1 MNTQTVV
8 FERDNKQVIQ
18 EQNTFF
24 ARVFEGGE
32 IFESQDFNTL
42 EKAKLHLGIEP
53 TTAENKKL
61 IAEFLE
67 FKIDIDS
74 GDYMIPI
81 CFIVNGDYKEW
92 AYTKHVDD
100 IGYYLLSEDQMCFDY
115 DWNWLMSVVDKIEA
129 TKDEE
134 NNGDYYVEIY
144 TSSCMIFSN
153 GDYVNEIVS
162 TSADTKI
169 EAVYQ
174 AVVEFINNYNT
185 QE

>member
-1 MNTQTVV
+1 MNT
-8 FERDNKQVIQ
+8 
-18 EQNTFF
+18 
-24 ARVFEGGE
+24 
-32 IFESQDFNTL
+32 
-42 EKAKLHLGIEP
+42 
-53 TTAENKKL
+53 ENNKL
-61 IAEFLE
+61 IADFMNL
-67 FKIDIDS
+67 KV
-74 GDYMIPI
+74 
-81 CFIVNGDYKEW
+81 VNGLAFFKVEGENAVGEIQY
-92 AYTKHVDD
+92 H
-100 IGYYLLSEDQMCFDY
+100 S
-115 DWNWLMSVVDKIEA
+115 DWNWLMSVVGKIEA

-134 NNGDYYVEIY
+134 NNGNYYVEIY